1 MYHLVIK
8 KMNKKITGIFILTLV
23 LSISM
28 LGNASPMNNVD
39 PETPEIPTITGPSIV
54 VGVVNHC
61 YNYTITSS
69 DPQNDDIYF
78 VVRTSDC
85 PAILKTDWF
94 KSGGTLKFNHCW
106 GDFYQNT
113 NTFKIHAK
121 AVDSKGH
128 ESGWGE
134 LVVKPPMVKD
144 ISFPFSFLK
153 QIIRTLLN
161 RLIL

>member
-1 MYHLVIK
+1 MR
-8 KMNKKITGIFILTLV
+8 KIIGIFILTLV

-28 LGNASPMNNVD
+28 LGNASLLNNVD
-39 PETPEIPTITGPSIV
+39 PETPEIPTITGPSIG
-54 VGVVNHC
+54 VGVVNQC

-78 VVRTSDC
+78 VVRTSDY
-85 PAILKTDWF
+85 PAILETDWF

-106 GDFYQNT
+106 GDFYQNINPLT
-113 NTFKIHAK
+113 IHAK

-134 LVVKPPMVKD
+134 FVVKPPMVKD
-144 ISFPFSFLK
+144 ISFPFLFVK
-153 QIIRTLLN
+153 QIFRTLLN